1 MSARSAIADLETK
14 KRTTAKWKYLAPRPS
29 SWKRQLYVEGSRLP
43 ASVVWTSMLV
53 NNETVA
59 QAAHNWDLTVEMVE
73 EIVKYCEEN
82 EALLDA
88 EDHEERRYALAMGMQ
103 LEPPPG
109 P

>member
-1 MSARSAIADLETK
+1 MSARTATPNLETK
-14 KRTTAKWKYLAPRPS
+14 KETANRWKYLAPRPG
-29 SWKRQLYVEGSRLP
+29 SWKRQLYVDGSRLP

-59 QAAHNWDLTVEMVE
+59 QAAYNWDLTVDMVE

-88 EDHEERRYALAMGMQ
+88 EDQEERRYALAMRMQ